1 MTGRRWM
8 RVFVLIGT
16 AVASGCLLA
25 SAGAHTNALANVG
38 WGGFGNTPDENRHS
52 PLTQID
58 RSNVGQLGRAFTV
71 DFHAIDST
79 VRRGEQ
85 SYPVES
91 NGTLYLTTNDDNV
104 WALDATTGKVKWR
117 WTPDNVAVFRNFG
130 IVANRGVA
138 LCDGHVFVLTLDMTI
153 VQLDPAT
160 GRLQRRVAIA
170 QAVPGASSDYGYSET
185 SAPICADH
193 RLIVGAA
200 GSEYGVRGF
209 VMAYHTSDLAPAW
222 PNPFWTIPPAG
233 TEWRSHGTLV
243 GGGVVWTPTTVDT
256 STNTLYFGTGSATPL
271 YFPSIRP
278 GSNPRAD
285 SLISVNLNTGRM
297 RWWQQQMA
305 FNEWSYD
312 TAQPPLVYNAKV
324 GGKKERIVSVATME
338 GVWFAYDAATGRP
351 IYQRVKVIDRTEHPA
366 LQPGKPVAVF
376 PSSIG
381 GLNYSPASY
390 DPHTNYVFNA
400 AAETAAIDVQT
411 KLTPTQKKRKFTLG
425 DVFLGLTNG
434 DFGSV
439 LPGWHDHGSISAID
453 VNTGKQVW
461 KFTTPEP
468 ERGGVTTDRERPR
481 LRRRRRRR
489 AARVRPEDR
498 EGALDVPDGRTDRRG
513 AVALLRERDGVRRNH
528 GRWNSDVL
536 ERRRRVPV
544 AGVRPR
550 CIAEAVAASGPRHG
564 ADGPGSGARA
574 ARGTA
579 EEGRRSGPSRGP
591 GRLRQHRHA
600 GRPGRPAVAG
610 ELVEREDGDRTGAAE
625 RRAGRRRSRRR
636 RRLPRCRSGPRRTA
650 AFRTTSTSRWPPA
663 ITSASRDSQL
673 RLCTDTLLSAGQ
685 QSALRAASGGFS
697 VGYAPRDVTAHVRS
711 DGTVLVRG
719 RVTDSAGTGP
729 PAVHLLTY
737 RLTGTI
743 TDASGKPVQGAV
755 VITRTQDRD
764 FWTHSSASDANG
776 HYSSFFSASD
786 ETGANPVTLAVGVA
800 LGNTSYGGT
809 LGTNTPFA
817 VLKSATLDVKLG
829 SGTSYTITKP
839 TSYTGAVYSGLI
851 VGVTAGGKVVK
862 PIAET
867 WPDKNGNFTMTLPGI
882 SAWKDPA
889 NLRELASVV
898 LHVRCQAGWLCR
910 PRVMAVAARIVGPA
924 GTRRGRRPPP
934 LRPRETPFGGSFSV
948 ENSCLTPQLEE
959 N

>member
-1 MTGRRWM
+1 M

-58 RSNVGQLGRAFTV
+58 TSNVGQLGRAFTV

-468 ERGGVTTDRERPR
+468 ERGGVTTTESG
-481 LRRRRRRR
+481 LGF
-489 AARVRPEDR
+489 A
-498 EGALDVPDGRTDRRG
+498 GDG
-513 AVALLRERDGVRRNH
+513 DGVLRAFDLKT
-528 GRWNSDVL
+528 GKVL
-536 ERRRRVPV
+536 WTFQTGAQIAAGPSLYSVNGTEYVATTVGGTPTSSNGGVASQLQVFALGASSKQSPPPV
-544 AGVRPR
+544 LGTVR
-550 CIAEAVAASGPRHG
+550 H
-564 ADGPGSGARA
+564 GPGSGARA

-579 EEGRRSGPSRGP
+579 EEGRRSGPPRGP
-591 GRLRQHRHA
+591 VGFGSIVTPAGLVVQPWQASSSNVKTVTGRVLLNGA
-600 GRPGRPAVAG
+600 PVAG
-610 ELVEREDGDRTGAAE
+610 AHVVVDGYRV
-625 RRAGRRRSRRR
+625 
-636 RRLPRCRSGPRRTA
+636 PQRTA
-650 AFRTTSTSRWPPA
+650 KDGSFPYDVD
-663 ITSASRDSQL
+663 ITMAARHHVSVAGL
-673 RLCTDTLLSAGQ
+673 AAATVHGHALSAGQ

-697 VGYAPRDVTAHVRS
+697 VGYAPRGVTAHVRS

-862 PIAET
+862 PISET
-867 WPDKNGNFTMTLPGI
+867 WPDKNGNFTMTLPGSVRGKTLQI
-882 SAWKDPA
+882 CE
-889 NLRELASVV
+889 NLRQSFSTFAARPGGSADLASWPSQLGSSV
-898 LHVRCQAGWLCR
+898 
-910 PRVMAVAARIVGPA
+910 PRVLGAVVVP
-924 GTRRGRRPPP
+924 RR
-934 LRPRETPFGGSFSV
+934 
-948 ENSCLTPQLEE
+948 
-959 N
+959 